1 MTPRRYRP
9 SALAGAASTALI
21 ALLAAQP
28 AVAQA
33 PSPVGVPAEDQTPVQ
48 AEVESAADDTSA
60 IIVTA
65 RRREENLLEVPVAI
79 TSVDS
84 EGLVKANVVAPQDL
98 GRVVPGLATGSGS
111 TRGFS
116 QLIVTIR
123 GQRNGE
129 PSIAADQSIGIYFAE
144 VPQNASQGL
153 NTGFFDLQSVQV
165 LKGPQGTL
173 FGRNATGGAVLI
185 QPNRPEAELGGY
197 FKAAVGSNDL
207 RDFEGV
213 FNFPV
218 TETLAVRLATKFTER
233 DGYLTNALTGQ
244 KFNSVD
250 RRGARASV
258 RWTPTDGFETTTI
271 GTINRGRSVSE
282 GWRLFKLSPLATP
295 ALRAALAEI
304 QAAPKYTIFNNAGTP
319 GFPIQN
325 HTNRTRTW
333 SIQNTTQVELS
344 DAINIKNIIGYRD
357 VFDLAVSLPSGSRVA
372 TQDSTIE
379 DDLTEF
385 SEELQIQGATGDLDF
400 VAGLY
405 YFQTRGNELITS
417 FNNGLNRAR
426 KTDGQVKNTSYSAF
440 AHIDY
445 ELDELVD
452 GLSVSLGGRITHD
465 KRLLIRRGRDQ
476 NAVNSP
482 LFTCQLQPT
491 IIGPDDR
498 NMCNLPFRISFTRP
512 TWEASLNWQMNDDQ
526 LFYGSYRRGYRTG
539 GFSSS
544 ASNLTIAGAP
554 YGPETVDVFEL
565 GSKSA
570 FEGDNVSAQ
579 LTVAAFYN
587 DYKDIQRRTNVL
599 AGLNRTFNFTTNAA
613 RAHLYGGEAELHL
626 ELFKHFRIDAGYAY
640 LQAKYDEWFDPVVIA
655 GVVYQNDISGSR
667 FNDVSKHQLNLGASY
682 ELPTPDDFGDLTIS
696 ANYSY
701 RSGFTTMNEINTP
714 KCTVDGAPATAFY
727 ANCYNSAGV
736 VPGYGIA
743 NARLAWD
750 NLLDSGIDAAVFVNN
765 LTNNY
770 YSRAAITALSTL
782 GFFATA
788 IGEPRMFGI
797 EVKVPFGG
805 MRR

>member
-1 MTPRRYRP
+1 MTTRRCR
-9 SALAGAASTALI
+9 SSMLAGGAGAALI
-21 ALLAAQP
+21 AFFAAAP
-28 AVAQA
+28 AAAQA
-33 PSPVGVPAEDQTPVQ
+33 PPTATPP
-48 AEVESAADDTSA
+48 ADDKTTAEGVETSTNDSGV

-79 TSVDS
+79 TAVDS
-84 EGLVKANVVAPQDL
+84 EMLEKANIVAPQDL

-129 PSIAADQSIGIYFAE
+129 PSIAADQSIGVYFAE

-185 QPNRPEAELGGY
+185 QPNLPESDFGGY
-197 FKAAVGSNDL
+197 FKAATGSYAL
-207 RDFEGV
+207 RDLEGV
-213 FNFPV
+213 VNIPV
-218 TETLAVRLATKFTER
+218 TDSLAVRLATKFTER

-244 KFNSVD
+244 KFNNVD
-250 RRGARASV
+250 RLGARASV
-258 RWTPTDGFETTTI
+258 RWAPTDGFETTTI
-271 GTINRGRSVSE
+271 GTINRSNSVSE

-304 QAAPKYTIFNNAGTP
+304 QAAPKYTIFNNARTP
-319 GFPIQN
+319 GFPIQD

-333 SIQNTTQVELS
+333 SIQNTTRVELS
-344 DAINIKNIIGYRD
+344 DSISVKNIIGYRD

-372 TQDSTIE
+372 TQDSTID

-385 SEELQIQGATGDLDF
+385 SEELQIQGETGALDY

-445 ELDELVD
+445 ALDGLVD

-491 IIGPDDR
+491 IVGPDDR
-498 NMCNLPFRISFTRP
+498 NRCNLPFRISFTRP
-512 TWEASLNWQMNDDQ
+512 TWEASLNWQVNDDQ

-544 ASNLTIAGAP
+544 ASNLTIASTP
-554 YGPETVDVFEL
+554 YGPETVDAFEL
-565 GSKSA
+565 GSKSS

-579 LTVAAFYN
+579 LTLAAFYN

-599 AGLNRTFNFTTNAA
+599 SGLNRTFNFTTNAA
-613 RAHLYGGEAELHL
+613 RAHLFGGEAELHL
-626 ELFKHFRIDAGYAY
+626 QLFDNFRIDAGYAY
-640 LQAKYDEWFDPVVIA
+640 LEAKYDEWFDPVVIG

-682 ELPTPDDFGDLTIS
+682 ELPTSDDFGDLTLS

-743 NARLAWD
+743 NARVAWD
-750 NLLDSGIDAAVFVNN
+750 NLLNSGIDAAVFVNN
-765 LTNNY
+765 LTDNY